1 MNNLEQLFEMFRK
14 YCDSFE
20 SFALDVFGL
29 ETTADLNEH
38 DTSYVGPEEMM
49 VAMAC
54 WNIIFHYDK
63 TFLIATPNARIAR
76 HWQHLVLD
84 ALNEISD
91 EFKPQ
96 IKSRDLEITTCT
108 GNSLRFGVVNENL
121 GRGMTI
127 NWMVVIEP
135 TLIVP
140 HVYRN
145 FYAGIWPVITAG
157 RRNQVIRYSRGY

>member
-1 MNNLEQLFEMFRK
+1 MINIEQLFELFHK

-20 SFALDVFGL
+20 SFALDIFGL
-29 ETTADLNEH
+29 ETTADLSSR

-63 TFLIATPNARIAR
+63 TFLIATPNARMAH
-76 HWQHLVLD
+76 HWHQMVLD
-84 ALNEISD
+84 ALDKIPN

-96 IKSRDLEITTCT
+96 IKSRNFEIRTCT
-108 GNSLRFGVVNENL
+108 GNHLRFGVVNENL

-127 NWMVVIEP
+127 NWMAVIEP
-135 TLIVP
+135 TMIVP

-145 FYAGIWPVITAG
+145 FYSSIWPVITA
-157 RRNQVIRYSRGY
+157 RRCNQVIRYSRGY